1 MILYVVLNVQM
12 LLGILIFVLQLLL
25 TVQNGLLLA
34 INSIKKVAYE
44 AQKIEDMKGTFGVIY
59 KAKID
64 AYNSYYQ
71 HMRLLGKVNET
82 LSFDEWEKKNCKW
95 LK

>member
-1 MILYVVLNVQM
+1 
-12 LLGILIFVLQLLL
+12 
-25 TVQNGLLLA
+25 
-34 INSIKKVAYE
+34 
-44 AQKIEDMKGTFGVIY
+44 MKGTFGVIY

-71 HMRLLGKVNET
+71 HMKLLGDVDEA
-82 LSFDEWEKKNCKW
+82 LSFEEWENKHRKW

>member
-1 MILYVVLNVQM
+1 
-12 LLGILIFVLQLLL
+12 
-25 TVQNGLLLA
+25 
-34 INSIKKVAYE
+34 
-44 AQKIEDMKGTFGVIY
+44 MKRKFGDIY

-71 HMRLLGKVNET
+71 QMRLLRNVNEP
-82 LSFDEWEKKNCKW
+82 LSFDEWEKKHRKW

>member
-1 MILYVVLNVQM
+1 MRL
-12 LLGILIFVLQLLL
+12 
-25 TVQNGLLLA
+25 
-34 INSIKKVAYE
+34 K
-44 AQKIEDMKGTFGVIY
+44 KIEDMKGTFGVIY

-82 LSFDEWEKKNCKW
+82 LSFDECEKKNCKW

>member
-1 MILYVVLNVQM
+1 MRL
-12 LLGILIFVLQLLL
+12 
-25 TVQNGLLLA
+25 
-34 INSIKKVAYE
+34 K
-44 AQKIEDMKGTFGVIY
+44 KIEDMKGTNKGIY
-59 KAKID
+59 KMKID

-71 HMRLLGKVNET
+71 QMRLLGNVNET

>member
-1 MILYVVLNVQM
+1 MRL
-12 LLGILIFVLQLLL
+12 
-25 TVQNGLLLA
+25 
-34 INSIKKVAYE
+34 K
-44 AQKIEDMKGTFGVIY
+44 KIEDMKGTFGVIY

-82 LSFDEWEKKNCKW
+82 LSFAGW
-95 LK
+95 LKNISSSLG

>member
-1 MILYVVLNVQM
+1 MRL
-12 LLGILIFVLQLLL
+12 
-25 TVQNGLLLA
+25 
-34 INSIKKVAYE
+34 K
-44 AQKIEDMKGTFGVIY
+44 KIEDMKGTFGVIY

-71 HMRLLGKVNET
+71 QMRLLGNVNEA
-82 LSFDEWEKKNCKW
+82 LSFDEWEKKHCKW

>member
-1 MILYVVLNVQM
+1 MRL
-12 LLGILIFVLQLLL
+12 
-25 TVQNGLLLA
+25 
-34 INSIKKVAYE
+34 K
-44 AQKIEDMKGTFGVIY
+44 KIEDMKGTFGEIY
-59 KAKID
+59 KMKID

-71 HMRLLGKVNET
+71 QMRLLGKVNET